1 MLGTRL
7 AKCHFA
13 GERTEGEPQVQPL
26 LGAPVYLPPP
36 GCKLPSWDALEMG
49 MLYPEGLERPGFDPV
64 MSLQPYKLTPGGRL
78 LPTPP

>member
-13 GERTEGEPQVQPL
+13 GERRG
-26 LGAPVYLPPP
+26 GAPGPAVARSPPYLPPP
-36 GCKLPSWDALEMG
+36 GHKLPTWDALEMG

-64 MSLQPYKLTPGGRL
+64 MSL
-78 LPTPP
+78 